1 MRLPTPPITWKK
13 LTSKATRQ
21 KVLGWLLVAALAVC
35 AICGA
40 VALAKAID
48 SDTRKV
54 HTNWERGNLDGTGQY
69 ITSKETIYTKNAFE
83 CAGLQINLDFDSEIQ
98 YEIVFYDENGT
109 FLTRTD
115 KHTGVFEFDAEDEA
129 LANAYYCRVVVTPTN
144 DASISMLEVFE
155 YSGQINISVL
165 K

>member
-1 MRLPTPPITWKK
+1 MVLVNTSQARK
-13 LTSKATRQ
+13 LFTQ
-21 KVLGWLLVAALAVC
+21 
-35 AICGA
+35 
-40 VALAKAID
+40 
-48 SDTRKV
+48 
-54 HTNWERGNLDGTGQY
+54 
-69 ITSKETIYTKNAFE
+69 KNAFE